1 MVDEVDIW
9 RALDAVKD
17 PEIPV
22 VSLVELGIVRGVQ
35 IADDHV
41 SITLTPTFSGCPAL
55 DAMRE
60 MVEEQLHALGIEQ
73 VDVRFTLAPPWTTDS
88 ISEAG
93 REKLKSFGIA
103 PPRPHGGQIDMVLLE
118 EAECPYCGSKNTEL
132 RSTFGPTSC
141 RMMYYCHNCQ
151 QPFEQFKPL

>member
-1 MVDEVDIW
+1 MVDEADIW

-22 VSLVELGIVRGVQ
+22 VSLVELGIVRSV
-35 IADDHV
+35 HV
-41 SITLTPTFSGCPAL
+41 NNDRVAVTLTPTFSGCPAL
-55 DAMRE
+55 EAMRE
-60 MVEEQLHALGIEQ
+60 MVQEGLHALGIEQ
-73 VDVRFTLAPPWTTDS
+73 VDVRFTLSPPWTTDC
-88 ISEAG
+88 ISERG

-103 PPRPHGGQIDMVLLE
+103 PPRPHGGQIELVLLE

-132 RSTFGPTSC
+132 RSIFGPTSC